1 MEVLGWVFIGI
12 IAMVVRGRSG
22 VWEWYRCRMPAD
34 TSSYGACSRIEQ
46 PRWQRASWWPESAT
60 SSWETTASDRKWSA
74 TPRSRQDDPGVRV
87 TDYGIRG
94 MHLAYDL
101 LEEWDTL
108 VLVDAVPS
116 RGRPGTLHVVRGRAR
131 ICLQHTT
138 CLDAHSMD
146 PAAVFAS
153 LRALGGSPPYTV
165 VVGCEAGSVEEGIG
179 LTEPVA
185 KAVPRAVRAVE
196 EIVAALQSPVS
207 ASCSSAS
214 LQAEC

>member
-1 MEVLGWVFIGI
+1 MTTRILVAGIGNIFLGDDGFGSE
-12 IAMVVRGRSG
+12 VVRNAEIPQHDAGGNS
-22 VWEWYRCRMPAD
+22 C
-34 TSSYGACSRIEQ
+34 
-46 PRWQRASWWPESAT
+46 
-60 SSWETTASDRKWSA
+60 
-74 TPRSRQDDPGVRV
+74 VRV

-101 LEEWDTL
+101 LEEWDSL

-116 RGRPGTLHVVRGRAR
+116 RGSPGTLHVFQADCEEPSAATG
-131 ICLQHTT
+131 
-138 CLDAHSMD
+138 LDAHGMD

-185 KAVPRAVRAVE
+185 KAVPRAARAVQ
-196 EIVAALQSPVS
+196 EIVAALQTR
-207 ASCSSAS
+207 
-214 LQAEC
+214 EDR